1 MIKLI
6 SFDMDKTLMKSTYA
20 DLVWLEGLPKIYAL
34 EKKIDL
40 EKAKQ
45 FLLEKYDEIGEDR
58 VEWYDIEY
66 WFNRFN
72 LKYNWRELLEK
83 YRYAIETYSEV
94 TNVLRRLYKKFD
106 LIITSNARRE
116 FIEVELEE
124 TKLRKYFTHVFSSTS
139 DFHKVKKVTEFY
151 SMICDKM
158 NIHPDEMIHIGD
170 HEEFDYNIP
179 RKLGITSF
187 HLDREKTNEGD
198 FIVYDLKEF
207 EKRINE
213 LLAFKKT

>member
-1 MIKLI
+1 
-6 SFDMDKTLMKSTYA
+6 MKSTYA

-106 LIITSNARRE
+106 LIIASNARRE

-139 DFHKVKKVTEFY
+139 DFHKVKKATEFY

-179 RKLGITSF
+179 RKLGIISF

-207 EKRINE
+207 EERINK
-213 LLAFKKT
+213 LTTS

>member
-6 SFDMDKTLMKSTYA
+6 SFDMDKTLVKSIYA
-20 DLVWLEGLPKIYAL
+20 ELVWLEGLPKIYAL

-45 FLLEKYDEIGEDR
+45 FLLEKYDEIGEYR
-58 VEWYDIEY
+58 EEWYDIEY
-66 WFNRFN
+66 WFKCFN
-72 LKYNWRELLEK
+72 LKYNWVELLEK
-83 YRYAIETYSEV
+83 YRFAIETYSEV

-116 FIEVELEE
+116 FIEVELQE

-139 DFHKVKKVTEFY
+139 DFHMVKKVTEFY

-179 RKLGITSF
+179 KKFGITSF
-187 HLDREKTNEGD
+187 HLDREKRNQGD
-198 FIVYDLKEF
+198 FVVYDLKEF
-207 EKRINE
+207 EERINK
-213 LLAFKKT
+213 LTSSQKI